1 MSWDQI
7 RMLREAVQTGQL
19 SPDDAKA
26 QLSAAIEREYGRA
39 DADMGTIDACE
50 ELLLELSGADVAT
63 LPSPEQYAAQMRR
76 HMQPVRQRR
85 FLMRPVWRCA
95 AVLAAALVLALGI
108 RLFFP
113 PASDPAR
120 EQPLLRAQPVDVQT
134 IRQSIA
140 NRCKDS
146 ELATDDLHE
155 VVAFLGF
162 VPKLPDLPEVE
173 ITSTGYRVQVE
184 QDRILLTA
192 NYGIADAAQDTQ
204 LQYTIQYCS
213 DADTAYMLYEQEDN
227 GDISII
233 HGKVFYLAQQADRT
247 AYTWFE
253 GATVY
258 RLVWEHAVA

>member
-39 DADMGTIDACE
+39 DADMGYIDACE
-50 ELLLELSGADVAT
+50 DLLLELSGADVAK
-63 LPSPEQYAAQMRR
+63 LPSPEQYAAQMGK
-76 HMQPVRQRR
+76 HMQPMRQRR
-85 FLMRPVWRCA
+85 IFAQPVWRCA
-95 AVLAAALVLALGI
+95 AALAAALALALGI
-108 RLFFP
+108 GLWLRP
-113 PASDPAR
+113 VSDPAK
-120 EQPLLRAQPVDVQT
+120 EQPVLQAQAVDVQT
-134 IRQSIA
+134 VRQSIA
-140 NRCKDS
+140 GRRKDS
-146 ELATDDLHE
+146 ELATNDLRE

-162 VPKLPDLPEVE
+162 VPKLPELPDVE
-173 ITSTGYRVQVE
+173 ITATGYRVQVE